1 MEPQAHRYNSPN
13 LMRAAFFSLTLTL
26 GGFLALE
33 QLVKGSVSNFIQVS
47 LIMCFVFVIELYTSW
62 QYYDALQLNAHERP
76 QRKTLLIHHLLLPI
90 STYLSVLTFA
100 YFNRNTGLEVA
111 LLVLSFILFTILFVN
126 IRAYYLYKK
135 DLQLHTNYIYDIV
148 KLLLFFCASDT
159 IFNLI
164 NNQLRLTILLI
175 PLVTGGLVLLLT
187 MRYEKLELKSL
198 NLIGIIT
205 FLLTLIA
212 VICIVVLNLTPIQSS
227 LISFLSFYLST
238 AALHHYFERDLNLN
252 LIVEYL
258 SIIIIAILL
267 VYGVNVG

>member
-13 LMRAAFFSLTLTL
+13 LLRAAFFSLTLTL

-33 QLVKGSVSNFIQVS
+33 QLVKGSVTNFIQVS
-47 LIMCFVFVIELYTSW
+47 LIMCLIFVIELYTSW
-62 QYYDALQLNAHERP
+62 QYFDALQLNAHERP
-76 QRKTLLIHHLLLPI
+76 QRKTLLIHHLILPVT
-90 STYLSVLTFA
+90 TYLSVLSFA

-111 LLVLSFILFTILFVN
+111 LLGLSFILFTILFVN

-135 DLQLHTNYIYDIV
+135 DLLLHTNYIYDIV

-159 IFNLI
+159 IFNVI
-164 NNQLRLTILLI
+164 NNQYRLAILLI

-198 NLIGIIT
+198 NLIAFIT

-212 VICIVVLNLTPIQSS
+212 ILCITALNLTPIQSS
-227 LISFLSFYLST
+227 LITFLGFYLST
-238 AALHHYFERDLNLN
+238 AALHHYFEHDLNASLV
-252 LIVEYL
+252 IEYL
-258 SIIIIAILL
+258 TIIIIAILL
-267 VYGVNVG
+267 VYGANIG